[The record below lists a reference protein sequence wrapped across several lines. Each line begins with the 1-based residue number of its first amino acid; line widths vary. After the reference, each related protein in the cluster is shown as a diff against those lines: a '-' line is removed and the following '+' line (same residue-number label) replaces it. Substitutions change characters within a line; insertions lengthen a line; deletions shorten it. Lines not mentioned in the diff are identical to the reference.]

1 MQIYRRLIA
10 VDGGDSVAQ
19 PLSGKKGMATKEC
32 GRSLDGGG
40 QTISPVVTI

>member
-1 MQIYRRLIA
+1 MQRYRRWMA
-10 VDGGDSVAQ
+10 VDGGDSAAQ

-40 QTISPVVTI
+40 QKLSPVVTI